1 MPDILTLPIFI
12 LWLFSADPWGS
23 HAGHFS
29 AGWVPH
35 GAFYGISKCNA
46 GAAGHRVTMKKI
58 KLFMCQ
64 RYSDTPPFPIA
75 EPIER
80 YAK

>member
-1 MPDILTLPIFI
+1 MPDFFAFPIFI

-23 HAGHFS
+23 HAGHFT

-35 GAFYGISKCNA
+35 GAFYGTAKCNEGIVEHKA
-46 GAAGHRVTMKKI
+46 SMSI
-58 KLFMCQ
+58 KRFRCQ
-64 RYSDTPPFPIA
+64 RYSDQPPAPIA

-80 YAK
+80 FTR